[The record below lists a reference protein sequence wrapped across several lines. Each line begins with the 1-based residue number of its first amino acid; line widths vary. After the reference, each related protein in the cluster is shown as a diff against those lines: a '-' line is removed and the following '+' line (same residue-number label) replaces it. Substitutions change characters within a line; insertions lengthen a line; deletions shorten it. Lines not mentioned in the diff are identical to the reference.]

1 MSRLI
6 IVAGASGAGK
16 TFMLSELSK
25 YRNDIVPIK
34 STLPEDLERM
44 KQKMKLSTY
53 I

>member
-6 IVAGASGAGK
+6 IVAGASGVGK
-16 TFMLSELSK
+16 TFMRSELSK

-34 STLPEDLERM
+34 KVHYQR
-44 KQKMKLSTY
+44 